1 MGAPVRAV
9 TVPETYVKPI
19 RAQDRLIVA
28 LDVPSVDAAYEVVH
42 RLGDA
47 ASFYKIGPHLQF
59 APGMFELARD
69 LVSREKKRLFV
80 DFKSVDIG
88 DTIEVAV
95 RFAKLIGAEFATIFG
110 ARSAIRA
117 AVRARGNSEFPK
129 ILVITLL
136 TDHSEADMQE
146 EFETSDTL
154 EQFIAKRTQMVLDS
168 GGDGV
173 ICSPLEVA
181 QIRGIAGK
189 KLLIVTPGI
198 RPEWWPGNGHKR
210 FGTPTQS
217 IEASADYLVVGR
229 PIVASG
235 NQEEAAWKV
244 IREMEQAASS

>member
-1 MGAPVRAV
+1 MATPLRKGTGIEKQPNPIPV
-9 TVPETYVKPI
+9 
-19 RAQDRLIVA
+19 QDRLIVA
-28 LDVPSVDAAYEVVH
+28 LDVPSVGAAFEVVH

-47 ASFYKIGPHLQF
+47 VSFYKIGPHLQF

-69 LVSREKKRLFV
+69 LVAREKKRLFV

-88 DTIEVAV
+88 DTIEVAIK
-95 RFAKLIGAEFATIFG
+95 FAKAIGAEFATIFG
-110 ARSAIRA
+110 ARSAIKA

-154 EQFIAKRTQMVLDS
+154 EQFINKRTHMVMDS

-181 QIRGIAGK
+181 QIRGIAGS

-198 RPEWWPGNGHKR
+198 RPSWWPGNGHKR
-210 FGTPTQS
+210 FGTPSQS
-217 IEASADYLVVGR
+217 ITAGADFLVVGR

-235 NQEEAAWKV
+235 NQSDAAWKV
-244 IREMEQAASS
+244 IKEMEAASS